1 MSLSWKIYSLI
12 VDVGLLV
19 VFLKFLADYRRL
31 GKRLLLAE
39 DRVDLLERDN
49 HKLYRKLNE
58 VQGVKQG
65 RVKNKPTEKARDQS
79 ARNSDNMIDSGSSFS
94 YMSTMLS
101 DTSTQSDSSG
111 SGSYSSSDS
120 GSSSSSSSY
129 DSSSF

>member
-49 HKLYRKLNE
+49 CKLYRKLNE

-65 RVKNKPTEKARDQS
+65 RVKNKPTEKAQDQS
-79 ARNSDNMIDSGSSFS
+79 ARNSDNTSDSGSSFS

-101 DTSTQSDSSG
+101 DIGTQSDSSG
-111 SGSYSSSDS
+111 SGSYSSGDS